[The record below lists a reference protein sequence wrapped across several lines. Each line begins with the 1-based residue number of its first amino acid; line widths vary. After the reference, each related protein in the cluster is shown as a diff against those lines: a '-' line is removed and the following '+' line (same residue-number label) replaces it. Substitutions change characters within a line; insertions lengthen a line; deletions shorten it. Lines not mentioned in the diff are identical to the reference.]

1 MLGFNTETLF
11 HNSSG
16 LQQLER
22 SDSHLHFVA
31 AHIWFSKTS
40 CSPTILAT
48 EMVTICPTADADIDS
63 SASGINS
70 ANTCQQTHASQSQAP
85 DSFWQ
90 LKNRTMKIMAPAAAP
105 VPSGRRCRKVSTKR

>member
-11 HNSSG
+11 HNSS
-16 LQQLER
+16 LNSSSWQASASVKRLAFYILWQR
-22 SDSHLHFVA
+22 
-31 AHIWFSKTS
+31 HIWFSKTS

-48 EMVTICPTADADIDS
+48 ETVTICPTADADIDS

-85 DSFWQ
+85 DSFCHLW
-90 LKNRTMKIMAPAAAP
+90 KFVAP
-105 VPSGRRCRKVSTKR
+105 